1 MNIYGKEIDPFDIVV
16 FVIIIIAIFLLWYY
30 LSSDSNNVLILDRSQ
45 DATVFTKY
53 TQTSTVTYDFAFSG
67 WVNIDSWDDTISP
80 NLFTICSTSNTLL
93 TTSNYKFV
101 DSMNS
106 SVSAPTTP
114 PTTIITYKPATYT
127 LTSTVFII
135 SSSGKYQLRSANKS
149 ANNISNTYLFLS
161 DNYGVSNWDLVTTN
175 NIINMLTE
183 QANTSLKCAMSDD
196 SKYITIIYTDAAA
209 APTSYCWS
217 LNSNSIL
224 TPPVKKITATTEK
237 FIDISMSSDGQ
248 YQTVITKRITTG
260 KLTANSI
267 TITGTGTKFTSELE
281 VGDVIFTNVNAII
294 GTIATIASDTSATLE
309 NVAATAVSSA
319 ASYNT
324 SGRIYI
330 SDDYGSTWTKINKKT
345 EIWKNVYVSSN
356 GKCQV
361 ATTNL
366 SAAPYNIYVSQNYGL
381 DTSWN
386 IVRDIIEAPISF
398 AMSSDGAYQ
407 YVLTLGNIYSSTES
421 GVDGSWIKK
430 ADSNIKVNSSISS
443 IATSSNGQIVVISS
457 GVAYSVT
464 GTTTQ
469 SILYMSFDY
478 GNTFIYDSSF
488 GSTSSVAIAYNIRLT
503 GSGNDIYYTNAENTY
518 KISNGGGDSSS
529 RSVDCTPYI
538 GVTLDNSC
546 NLILKLNAGS
556 SAFAP
561 IARIPT
567 QRWVHI
573 LININGD
580 NTIVPGDNTSV
591 PNVKKNQYNPI
602 DIYINGD
609 LVSTKFS
616 PSILSLSSARDY
628 YVGGGTRGTTASSKV
643 SDVTTSGY
651 AGKIRDVKITLK
663 SCTPQEVYDM
673 YKKGISKSFFEDLL
687 SYKLKFSLLTDNKE
701 SSSATI

>member
-30 LSSDSNNVLILDRSQ
+30 LSSDSNNVLILDHSQ

-53 TQTSTVTYDFAFSG
+53 TQTSTVTYDFACSG

-106 SVSAPTTP
+106 SVSAPKN
-114 PTTIITYKPATYT
+114 IITYSPATYT

-135 SSSGKYQLRSANKS
+135 SSSGKYQLRSATKT
-149 ANNISNTYLFLS
+149 NTYLFLS
-161 DNYGVSNWDLVTTN
+161 DNYGVSNWDLVNTPITT
-175 NIINMLTE
+175 TVD
-183 QANTSLKCAMSDD
+183 TSLKCAMSDD
-196 SKYITIIYTDAAA
+196 SKYITIIYTDAAF
-209 APTSYCWS
+209 SYCWS

-248 YQTVITKRITTG
+248 YQTVITTRITTG
-260 KLTANSI
+260 TLTASTTSI
-267 TITGTGTKFTSELE
+267 TITGTGTKFTSDLE
-281 VGDVIFTNVNAII
+281 VGDVIFTNGNAII

-361 ATTNL
+361 ATT
-366 SAAPYNIYVSQNYGL
+366 SAAAPPYNIYVSQNYGL

-386 IVRDIIEAPISF
+386 LVRDIIEAPISF

-407 YVLTLGNIYSSTES
+407 YVLTIVTGTGGTVTGYIYSSTES

-430 ADSNIKVNSSISS
+430 ADSNIIVNCS
-443 IATSSNGQIVVISS
+443 IATSSNGQTVVISS
-457 GVAYSVT
+457 GVASS
-464 GTTTQ
+464 TTN

-478 GNTFIYDSSF
+478 GNTFIYNSSF
-488 GSTSSVAIAYNIRLT
+488 VYNSSLVSGVATAYNIRLT
-503 GSGNDIYYTNAENTY
+503 GSGNDIYYTNNAEKTY
-518 KISNGGGDSSS
+518 KISNGGGDTSS

-546 NLILKLNAGS
+546 NLILNVGS

-580 NTIVPGDNTSV
+580 NTIVPTK
-591 PNVKKNQYNPI
+591 PNPI

-616 PSILSLSSARDY
+616 STVLSLSSAHDY

>member
-1 MNIYGKEIDPFDIVV
+1 MNIYGIEIDHFDIVV
-16 FVIIIIAIFLLWYY
+16 FVIIIIAIYLLWYY
-30 LSSDSNNVLILDRSQ
+30 LISDSNNVLILDHSQ

-67 WVNIDSWDDTISP
+67 WVNIESWDDTISP
-80 NLFTICSTSNTLL
+80 NLFTICNSNSTTL

-101 DSMNS
+101 DSMNRG
-106 SVSAPTTP
+106 VTT
-114 PTTIITYKPATYT
+114 TLTNIITYSPATYT

-135 SSSGKYQLRSANKS
+135 SSSGKYQLRSATKN
-149 ANNISNTYLFLS
+149 SNTYLFLS
-161 DNYGVSNWDLVTTN
+161 DNYGVSNWDLVTTP
-175 NIINMLTE
+175 IPMLTT

-209 APTSYCWS
+209 AVPTSYCWS

-224 TPPVKKITATTEK
+224 TPPVKKISATTEQ
-237 FIDISMSSDGQ
+237 FIDISMSSDGK
-248 YQTVITKRITTG
+248 YQTVITKRNTTGTITT
-260 KLTANSI
+260 TDTSI
-267 TITGTGTKFTSELE
+267 TITGINTQFTSTLE
-281 VGDVIFTNVNAII
+281 VGDVIFTNVTNGSAII
-294 GTIATIASDTSATLE
+294 GTIATIGDIGSATLVS
-309 NVAATAVSSA
+309 VAAIAISST
-319 ASYNT
+319 SYQT

-361 ATTNL
+361 ATTNS
-366 SAAPYNIYVSQNYGL
+366 SAAPFNIYVSQNYGL

-386 IVRDIIEAPISF
+386 LVRDIIEAPISF

-407 YVLTLGNIYSSTES
+407 YVLTVLTSGGNTSGNIYSSTES

-430 ADSNIKVNSSISS
+430 AANKLVNSSS
-443 IATSSNGQIVVISS
+443 IATSSNGQTVVISS
-457 GVAYSVT
+457 GAVS
-464 GTTTQ
+464 TTTQ

-488 GSTSSVAIAYNIRLT
+488 GFVSTSSTSSVPIANNIRLT
-503 GSGNDIYYTNAENTY
+503 GSGNDIYYTDANTTSVTY

-546 NLILKLNAGS
+546 KLILTESG

-580 NTIVPGDNTSV
+580 NTIVPTVDANKT
-591 PNVKKNQYNPI
+591 QYNPI

-609 LVSTKFS
+609 LVSTKFAS
-616 PSILSLSSARDY
+616 TVLSLSDDHDY
-628 YVGGGTRGTTASSKV
+628 YVGGGTTTSSKKV

>member
-30 LSSDSNNVLILDRSQ
+30 LSSDSNNVLILDHSQ

-80 NLFTICSTSNTLL
+80 NLFTICSNSTSNTL

-101 DSMNS
+101 G
-106 SVSAPTTP
+106 A
-114 PTTIITYKPATYT
+114 PTTIITYTPATYA

-135 SSSGKYQLRSANKS
+135 SSSGKYQLRSATKS
-149 ANNISNTYLFLS
+149 PNTYLFLS
-161 DNYGVSNWDLVTTN
+161 DNYGVSNWDLVNTPITTV
-175 NIINMLTE
+175 
-183 QANTSLKCAMSDD
+183 NTSLKCAMSDD
-196 SKYITIIYTDAAA
+196 SKYITIIYTDAAF
-209 APTSYCWS
+209 SYCWS

-224 TPPVKKITATTEK
+224 TPPEKKISATTEQ

-260 KLTANSI
+260 NITTTASI
-267 TITGTGTKFTSELE
+267 TITGTKFTSELE
-281 VGDVIFTNVNAII
+281 VGDVIFTNGNAII
-294 GTIATIASDTSATLE
+294 GTIATIVSDISATLVS
-309 NVAATAVSSA
+309 VAAIAISTAA
-319 ASYNT
+319 YQT

-407 YVLTLGNIYSSTES
+407 YVLTTGTGTGNIYSSTES

-430 ADSNIKVNSSISS
+430 ADKKIIVNSSSS
-443 IATSSNGQIVVISS
+443 IATSSNGQTVVISS
-457 GVAYSVT
+457 GVAASSVT
-464 GTTTQ
+464 N

-488 GSTSSVAIAYNIRLT
+488 GSTSSVATANNIRLT
-503 GSGNDIYYTNAENTY
+503 GSGNDIYYTESDSATGSIYIAATY
-518 KISNGGGDSSS
+518 KISNGGGDTSS

-546 NLILKLNAGS
+546 NLILKLNAVS

-580 NTIVPGDNTSV
+580 NTIVPTD
-591 PNVKKNQYNPI
+591 VKKTQYNPI

-616 PSILSLSSARDY
+616 PSILSLSSAHDY

-673 YKKGISKSFFEDLL
+673 YKKGISKSFFADLL

>member
-1 MNIYGKEIDPFDIVV
+1 MNIYGIEIDHFDIVV
-16 FVIIIIAIFLLWYY
+16 FVIIIIAIYLLWYY
-30 LSSDSNNVLILDRSQ
+30 LISDSNNVLILDHSQ

-67 WVNIDSWDDTISP
+67 WVNIESWDDTISP
-80 NLFTICSTSNTLL
+80 NLFTICNSNSTTL

-101 DSMNS
+101 G
-106 SVSAPTTP
+106 APTS
-114 PTTIITYKPATYT
+114 IITYPPPATSYT
-127 LTSTVFII
+127 LTSTVFLV
-135 SSSGKYQLRSANKS
+135 SSTGKYQLRSANNS
-149 ANNISNTYLFLS
+149 SNTNTYLFLS
-161 DNYGVSNWDLVTTN
+161 DNYGVSNWDLVTTP
-175 NIINMLTE
+175 IPMLTT
-183 QANTSLKCAMSDD
+183 QNTSLKCAMSDD

-224 TPPVKKITATTEK
+224 TPPVKKISAPEQ
-237 FIDISMSSDGQ
+237 FIDISMSSDGK
-248 YQTVITKRITTG
+248 YQTVITKRNPTG
-260 KLTANSI
+260 KITASTTSI
-267 TITGTGTKFTSELE
+267 TITGTGTQFTSDLE
-281 VGDVIFTNVNAII
+281 VGDVIFTNGSAII
-294 GTIATIASDTSATLE
+294 GTIATIVSDISATLVS
-309 NVAATAVSSA
+309 VAAIAISTTTA
-319 ASYNT
+319 YQT

-361 ATTNL
+361 ATTNS
-366 SAAPYNIYVSQNYGL
+366 SAAIYVSQNYGL

-386 IVRDIIEAPISF
+386 LVRDIIEAPISF

-407 YVLTLGNIYSSTES
+407 YVLTIGYIYSSTES

-430 ADSNIKVNSSISS
+430 TDTNILNNSS

-457 GVAYSVT
+457 GAASKVNNSI
-464 GTTTQ
+464 TTQ

-478 GNTFIYDSSF
+478 GNTFIYNSSF
-488 GSTSSVAIAYNIRLT
+488 GSTASIAIANNIRLT
-503 GSGNDIYYTNAENTY
+503 GSGNDIYYTDATTTSVTY

-546 NLILKLNAGS
+546 KLILKTGS
-556 SAFAP
+556 GSVFAP

-580 NTIVPGDNTSV
+580 NTIVPPTT
-591 PNVKKNQYNPI
+591 PKNPI

-609 LVSTKFS
+609 LVSTKFTS
-616 PSILSLSSARDY
+616 EMLSLSSAHDY
-628 YVGGGTRGTTASSKV
+628 YVGGGNTASSKV

>member
-1 MNIYGKEIDPFDIVV
+1 MNIYGIEIDHFDIVV
-16 FVIIIIAIFLLWYY
+16 FVIIIIAIYLLWYY
-30 LSSDSNNVLILDRSQ
+30 LISDSNNVLILDHSQ

-67 WVNIDSWDDTISP
+67 WVNIESWDDTISP
-80 NLFTICSTSNTLL
+80 NLFTICNSNSTTL
-93 TTSNYKFV
+93 TSSNYKFV

-106 SVSAPTTP
+106 SVSAPKN
-114 PTTIITYKPATYT
+114 IITYSPATYT

-135 SSSGKYQLRSANKS
+135 SSSGKYQLRSAT
-149 ANNISNTYLFLS
+149 ISSNTNTYLFLS
-161 DNYGVSNWDLVTTN
+161 DNYGVSNWDLVTTR
-175 NIINMLTE
+175 IPMLTA
-183 QANTSLKCAMSDD
+183 QATTLKCAMSDD

-209 APTSYCWS
+209 SPTSYCWS

-224 TPPVKKITATTEK
+224 TPPEKKISATTEQ

-260 KLTANSI
+260 KITTTATS
-267 TITGTGTKFTSELE
+267 TSITGTNFMSELE
-281 VGDVIFTNVNAII
+281 VGDVIFTNDSAII
-294 GTIATIASDTSATLE
+294 GTIATIVSEISATLVS
-309 NVAATAVSSA
+309 VAAIAISTAA
-319 ASYNT
+319 AYQT

-361 ATTNL
+361 ATTNS
-366 SAAPYNIYVSQNYGL
+366 SAAPFNIYVSQNYGL

-386 IVRDIIEAPISF
+386 LVRDIIEAPISF

-407 YVLTLGNIYSSTES
+407 YVLTSGNIYSSTES

-430 ADSNIKVNSSISS
+430 AAKILINSS

-457 GVAYSVT
+457 GDVST
-464 GTTTQ
+464 ITQ

-488 GSTSSVAIAYNIRLT
+488 GSTGSIAIAYNIRLT
-503 GSGNDIYYTNAENTY
+503 GSGNDIYYTDAATTSVTY
-518 KISNGGGDSSS
+518 KISNGGGDTST

-546 NLILKLNAGS
+546 KLILTESG

-580 NTIVPGDNTSV
+580 NTIVPPTT
-591 PNVKKNQYNPI
+591 PKNPI

-609 LVSTKFS
+609 LVSTKFTS
-616 PSILSLSSARDY
+616 KMLSLSSDHDY
-628 YVGGGTRGTTASSKV
+628 YVGGGTTTSSKV

>member
-30 LSSDSNNVLILDRSQ
+30 LSSDSNNVLILDHSQ

-80 NLFTICSTSNTLL
+80 NLFTICSTSNTL

-106 SVSAPTTP
+106 IATV
-114 PTTIITYKPATYT
+114 PTTIITYAPATYT

-135 SSSGKYQLRSANKS
+135 SSSGKYQLRSATNS
-149 ANNISNTYLFLS
+149 SNTYLFLS

-175 NIINMLTE
+175 KIINMVTE

-196 SKYITIIYTDAAA
+196 SKYITIIYTDAAF
-209 APTSYCWS
+209 SYCWS

-224 TPPVKKITATTEK
+224 TPPVKKITATTEQ

-281 VGDVIFTNVNAII
+281 VGDVIFTNATPSVII

-319 ASYNT
+319 AYNT

-361 ATTNL
+361 ATT
-366 SAAPYNIYVSQNYGL
+366 SAAASPYNIYVSQNYGL

-407 YVLTLGNIYSSTES
+407 YVLTRGTGGTDTGYIYSSTES

-430 ADSNIKVNSSISS
+430 ADSNIKVNSSI
-443 IATSSNGQIVVISS
+443 ATSSNGQTVVISS
-457 GVAYSVT
+457 GLASSAT
-464 GTTTQ
+464 N

-478 GNTFIYDSSF
+478 GNTFIYNSSF
-488 GSTSSVAIAYNIRLT
+488 VYNSSLVSGVATAYNIRLT
-503 GSGNDIYYTNAENTY
+503 GSGNDIYYTNNAEKTY
-518 KISNGGGDSSS
+518 KISNGGGDTSS

-546 NLILKLNAGS
+546 NLILNAT

-580 NTIVPGDNTSV
+580 NTIVPTK
-591 PNVKKNQYNPI
+591 PNPI

-616 PSILSLSSARDY
+616 STVLSLSSAHDY
-628 YVGGGTRGTTASSKV
+628 YVGGGTTASSKV

-673 YKKGISKSFFEDLL
+673 YKKGISKSFFADLL

>member
-1 MNIYGKEIDPFDIVV
+1 MKIYGKEIDSFDIVV
-16 FVIIIIAIFLLWYY
+16 FVIIIIAIYLLWYY
-30 LSSDSNNVLILDRSQ
+30 FSGDSNNVLILDHSQ

-80 NLFTICSTSNTLL
+80 NLFTICNSNSTTL

-101 DSMNS
+101 DSTNS
-106 SVSAPTTP
+106 SVNVNIPKN
-114 PTTIITYKPATYT
+114 IITYSPATYT
-127 LTSTVFII
+127 LTSTVFLV
-135 SSSGKYQLRSANKS
+135 SSTGKYQLRSAIS
-149 ANNISNTYLFLS
+149 NNSSNTNTYLFLS
-161 DNYGVSNWDLVTTN
+161 DNYGVSNWDLVTTP
-175 NIINMLTE
+175 IPMLTT

-209 APTSYCWS
+209 VPNSYCWS

-224 TPPVKKITATTEK
+224 TPPVKKISAPEQ
-237 FIDISMSSDGQ
+237 FIDISMSSDGK
-248 YQTVITKRITTG
+248 YQTVITKRNTTG
-260 KLTANSI
+260 KLIANTAASI
-267 TITGTGTKFTSELE
+267 TITGTGTNFTSELE
-281 VGDVIFTNVNAII
+281 VGDVIFTNVSNGSAII
-294 GTIATIASDTSATLE
+294 GTIATIVSNISATL
-309 NVAATAVSSA
+309 VSA
-319 ASYNT
+319 AITASASYQT

-361 ATTNL
+361 ATTNS
-366 SAAPYNIYVSQNYGL
+366 SAAPFNIYVSQNYGL

-386 IVRDIIEAPISF
+386 LVRDIIEAPISF

-407 YVLTLGNIYSSTES
+407 YVLTKTSGNTSGNIYSSTES

-430 ADSNIKVNSSISS
+430 ATKSSSS

-457 GVAYSVT
+457 GAASIVT
-464 GTTTQ
+464 GKITTQ

-488 GSTSSVAIAYNIRLT
+488 GSIANIAIAYNIRLT
-503 GSGNDIYYTNAENTY
+503 GSGNDIYYTDAATTSVVTY

-546 NLILKLNAGS
+546 KLILKTGS
-556 SAFAP
+556 GSAFAP

-580 NTIVPGDNTSV
+580 NTIVPPTT
-591 PNVKKNQYNPI
+591 PKNPI

-609 LVSTKFS
+609 LVSTKFTS
-616 PSILSLSSARDY
+616 EMLSLSSDHDY
-628 YVGGGTRGTTASSKV
+628 YVGGGTTTSSKEV